1 MFRTEYKRE
10 MDALEPSREAMA
22 RLEGLT
28 RGETGGKPVKYFSR
42 RAAVAL
48 ALCAALAV
56 TAVAAGP
63 SVWSALREHLGPFG
77 AYLSAAEGTV
87 TDQGVKVELVASL
100 SDGYTA
106 MAYFTATDLTGGR
119 FNDHTRVSARLDGEL
134 AGLGG
139 VAGCKVISYDSE
151 QDQLLVQVGLEGMG
165 SGADV
170 QLAVSAF
177 EPGYHYIQD
186 AQFQP
191 PEAAQTL
198 ADERTAEGDV
208 VLKPGQNPQTSP
220 DTADVS
226 ISSMGFDG
234 AGNFHIR
241 LALAEG
247 CSDDALLALPYNA
260 AGEQMG
266 HTAAQTAVEGGVDS
280 LIEGITP
287 ADVADMAYI
296 RIYGPYQGPEPV
308 IEGSWVLPMTLEAAE
323 QITIPVERTLDGG
336 EYVEQIQLSNLSA
349 VVFYRGWEREWFALQ
364 ITDTRG
370 QSVDVPMS
378 FKSVDQDTRLSYAI
392 WSFETPMELEDI
404 ASVTIAGETF
414 PLDLP

>member
-10 MDALEPSREAMA
+10 MDALEPSGEAMA

-28 RGETGGKPVKYFSR
+28 REETGGKPVKRFGR

-63 SVWSALREHLGPFG
+63 SVWNALREQLGPFG
-77 AYLSAAEGTV
+77 TYLSAAEGTA
-87 TDQGVKVELVASL
+87 TDQGVRVELVASL

-119 FNDHTRVSARLDGEL
+119 FTDHTRVSARLDGEL

-139 VAGCKVISYDSE
+139 AAGCKVISYDAE
-151 QDQLLVQVGLEGMG
+151 QNQLLVQVGLEGID
-165 SGADV
+165 SGAEV

-186 AQFQP
+186 ARFQP
-191 PEAAQTL
+191 PEVALTL
-198 ADERTAEGDV
+198 ADEKTAEGDV
-208 VLKPGQNPQTSP
+208 VLKAGQNPRISP

-266 HTAAQTAVEGGVDS
+266 HTAAKTAVAGGVDS

-287 ADVADMAYI
+287 EDVADMAYI
-296 RIYGPYQGPEPV
+296 RVYGPYQGAEPAV
-308 IEGSWVLPMTLEAAE
+308 EGIWVLPMTLEPAE

-336 EYVEQIQLSNLSA
+336 VYVEQIQLSSLSA
-349 VVFYRGWEREWFALQ
+349 VAFYRGGEREWLPLQ
-364 ITDTRG
+364 VTDTQG
-370 QSVDVPMS
+370 QSVDVPLS
-378 FKSVDQDTRLSYAI
+378 FKSVDQDTGLSYAI
-392 WSFETPMELEDI
+392 WSFEEPVELEDI

-414 PLDLP
+414 PVAR